1 MKQIKKR
8 RYLLLISII
17 TVVTLAYINAQS
29 DISANEQ
36 KAVKE
41 SNDSSIT
48 NRASLLRANTGI
60 GNPPE
65 HVNLEGIF
73 QLPAISDSTLIG
85 DVVQV
90 TDNKI
95 GQEGA
100 IWSTSNNLLDL
111 TQDFELE
118 AYLYFGNKTSNNGD
132 GMTFAIHNDP
142 ERLTSK
148 RGILGEQLGVYGKH
162 DAKTKSNTVGALEN
176 SFAVEFDTYYNEK
189 GMDGFLSYF
198 TYVGRAHIG
207 YAFPDREDSYGNA
220 YANGIPTLN
229 HQSVQMY
236 RTLANDEWN
245 KFTVFWD
252 SKKQALTYQYGSSPQ
267 VVVPID
273 PQVIFGTNDAIWGFT
288 GSTGG
293 ATQYSRVVFTK
304 VPGLVNAKSNV
315 TVVDDLGNSVE
326 GKVLKARQNLTY
338 TAQVTYES
346 GKQDWFDVSGVANL
360 NESVEY
366 IPGSLKVDDAT
377 VDDTSFI
384 ESKRIAL
391 GDLSLASPTKKIT
404 FEAQTKELTANQNV
418 SDTISLVGKNY
429 MSNPE
434 TFNYQIATSTVKDS
448 LAIDPILPF
457 NKSSD
462 ITGNWS
468 LKNLRK
474 LMSLTYQID
483 DGETILLPKET
494 YATNKEEFNQWKLQ
508 LPQELIDSLD
518 VSKEHIIKVI
528 GIPEQ
533 PLTGQPEIQAT
544 AKFAVKPQQV
554 TVDTAI
560 TDKATSI
567 EGVGTPGLTIQLR
580 DEQDNLIKET
590 IVDPEGK
597 FHLSPLVRMKE
608 GTKITLSQKSQFAVS
623 EPLETT
629 VEHLELAPK
638 LVVEGDGETTT
649 ILNGADFTIKTQ
661 VSGEEADD
669 LVLKYA
675 INGVVNDSMTEII
688 LNPTINEVHARTA
701 TLKAEMLP
709 IGEYSLTVVAE
720 WQKSGMKSNVGKI
733 NLLVVAGTMSFSKVP
748 EEVSFEP
755 GAITN
760 KAQTLARRAG
770 WDIQIE
776 DFRGKGSKTTLYAK
790 LTGDFKTKENHVI
803 TNSLIYVNPNNQIT
817 PIPVDSSI
825 KVFEQETTETFANVA
840 VDWQANQGI
849 LFDLKPGNYSGTYQ
863 GEIEWTLLDIPKA

>member
-1 MKQIKKR
+1 MDR
-8 RYLLLISII
+8 
-17 TVVTLAYINAQS
+17 T
-29 DISANEQ
+29 
-36 KAVKE
+36 
-41 SNDSSIT
+41 
-48 NRASLLRANTGI
+48 SLLRANTGI

-65 HVNLEGIF
+65 HVTLEGIF

-90 TDNKI
+90 TDNVG

-100 IWSTSNNLLDL
+100 IWSTPNNLLDL

-118 AYLYFGNKTSNNGD
+118 AYLYFGNKKTNNGD

-148 RGILGEQLGVYGKH
+148 RGIIGEQLGVYGKH
-162 DAKTKSNTVGALEN
+162 DPKTKSNTVGALEN
-176 SFAVEFDTYYNEK
+176 SFVVEFDTYYNDK
-189 GMDGFLSYF
+189 GMDGFLSYW
-198 TYVGRAHIG
+198 TYFNKAHVA
-207 YAFPDREDSYGNA
+207 YAFPSREDSYGNA
-220 YANGIPTLN
+220 YANMLPTLN
-229 HQSVQMY
+229 HQSTQVY
-236 RTLANDEWN
+236 TSLANDQWN

-252 SKKQALTYQYGSSPQ
+252 SEKNVLTYQYGSSPQ
-267 VVVPID
+267 VAVPID
-273 PQVIFGTNDAIWGFT
+273 PQVIFGTNDVIWGFT

-293 ATQYSRVVFTK
+293 AMQYSRVAFTK
-304 VPGLVNAKSNV
+304 VPGLVNAKSNI
-315 TVVDDLGNSVE
+315 TVVDSMGNPVD
-326 GKVLKARQNLTY
+326 GKTLKARQNLTY
-338 TAQVTYES
+338 TAEVTYES

-360 NESVEY
+360 NESVDY
-366 IPGSLKVDDAT
+366 VPGSLKVDGVT
-377 VDDTSFI
+377 IDDTSFI
-384 ESKRIAL
+384 ESKRISL
-391 GDLSLASPTKKIT
+391 GDLSLTSTTRKIS

-418 SDTISLVGKNY
+418 SDTISFAGKNY

-434 TFNYQIATSTVKDS
+434 TFNYQITASTVKDS
-448 LAIDPILPF
+448 LAIDPIAPF
-457 NKSSD
+457 NKSTD

-474 LMSLTYQID
+474 LKSLIYQVD
-483 DGETILLPKET
+483 DGATILLPKET
-494 YATNKEEFNQWKLQ
+494 YATNKEEFNPWKLQ
-508 LPQELIDSLD
+508 LSQELIDSLD
-518 VSKEHIIKVI
+518 VKKEHVLTVT

-533 PLTGQPEIQAT
+533 PLSGRPEIQAT
-544 AKFAVKPQQV
+544 AKFAVKPKQV
-554 TVDTAI
+554 TLDAAI

-567 EGVGTPGLTIQLR
+567 EGTGIPGLTIQLR
-580 DEQDNLIKET
+580 DEQDKLIKET
-590 IVDPEGK
+590 TVDPEGK
-597 FHLSPLVRMKE
+597 FVLSPLMRMKE
-608 GTKITLSQKSQFAVS
+608 GTKVNLIQKSQFAIS
-623 EPLETT
+623 EPLEAT

-675 INGVVNDSMTEII
+675 INGAVNDSMTEII
-688 LNPTINEVHARTA
+688 ANPTINEVHTRTA
-701 TLKAEMLP
+701 TLKAETLP

-720 WQKSGMKSNVGKI
+720 WKTSGMKSTVGKI

-748 EEVSFEP
+748 AEVSFEQ

-760 KAQTLARRAG
+760 QPQTLARKAG

-776 DFRGKGSKTTLYAK
+776 DFRGKGSRTTLYAK
-790 LTGDFKTKENHVI
+790 LTGDFKTKENHII
-803 TNSLIYVNPNNQIT
+803 TNSLIYVNQNNQVT
-817 PIPVDSSI
+817 PIPMDSSI
-825 KVFEQETTETFANVA
+825 KVFERETTETFANVV